1 MYEGSIEKT
10 QEKCKH
16 VNEVIKESLIKL
28 NLKSLQ
34 VGDVID
40 YKSSFG
46 TKDWNNLKE
55 SKCFNIIKD
64 DNGER
69 LIMKQE
75 CIDCQ
80 KILKED
86 KDIALEA

>member
-10 QEKCKH
+10 EQKCKH
-16 VNEVIKESLIKL
+16 VNGVIKESLLKL
-28 NLKSLQ
+28 NLKDLK

-40 YKSSFG
+40 YKTSYPV
-46 TKDWNNLKE
+46 KDWEDLKK
-55 SKCFNIIKD
+55 SKCFNIAKD

-69 LIMKQE
+69 LVMKQE

-80 KILKED
+80 KILKEG
-86 KDIALEA
+86 K

>member
-1 MYEGSIEKT
+1 MYEDSIKKIE
-10 QEKCKH
+10 QKCTH
-16 VNEVIKESLIKL
+16 VNEVLKESLFKL
-28 NLKSLQ
+28 NLKDLN

-40 YKSSFG
+40 YKTSYPVN
-46 TKDWNNLKE
+46 DWEELKK

-69 LIMKQE
+69 LVMKQE

-80 KILKED
+80 KT
-86 KDIALEA
+86 LEEGKC